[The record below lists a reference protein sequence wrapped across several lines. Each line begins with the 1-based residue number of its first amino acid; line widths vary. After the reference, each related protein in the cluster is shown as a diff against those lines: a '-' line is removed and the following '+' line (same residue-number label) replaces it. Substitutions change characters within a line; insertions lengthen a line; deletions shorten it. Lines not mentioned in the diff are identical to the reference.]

1 MKNTFSTKILFLI
14 SAVFLS
20 SCASLKPENHLNKVY
35 VTNSTQVDLLL
46 PEVLGEKSEYQYFEG
61 NFGNNTF
68 SALLYLETTFDQTQI
83 LLLNEMGLTLG
94 SIFYDGKT
102 CLLESELFPKKLKGE
117 YIILDLQ
124 NAYAPAEVL
133 KNHYAKYKLSF
144 EETKNHDSFYR
155 TIKKNDGSTEVL
167 IEEIFIDGT
176 KTQIKNHLR
185 NYTYTL
191 LLNQ

>member
-61 NFGNNTF
+61 DFGKNTF

-102 CLLESELFPKKLKGE
+102 CLLESELFPKKIKGE

-155 TIKKNDGSTEVL
+155 TIKKNDSL